1 MVNPHVIVGVG
12 ETPARPVVRKI
23 GLADLND
30 ALAKG
35 IADFWAM
42 PTHVLY
48 LGILYPVVGLILSRV
63 IFGYDLMSLLF
74 PLAAGFALIGPFAAL
89 GLYELNRRRE
99 QSLDISR
106 THIFDVLRTPSRDAI
121 LALGSAESRG
131 SWKGSRHRLA
141 VALRVVGSL
150 RSPFHTEM
158 RSPS

>member
-48 LGILYPVVGLILSRV
+48 LGILYPV
-63 IFGYDLMSLLF
+63 
-74 PLAAGFALIGPFAAL
+74 IGSFCP
-89 GLYELNRRRE
+89 E
-99 QSLDISR
+99 
-106 THIFDVLRTPSRDAI
+106 
-121 LALGSAESRG
+121 
-131 SWKGSRHRLA
+131 
-141 VALRVVGSL
+141 
-150 RSPFHTEM
+150 
-158 RSPS
+158 